1 MKTIKELTVGET
13 TDIFLLIKHAETKVG
28 STNKKY
34 IDLVLC
40 DHSGE
45 MNAKIW
51 DHSPEAE
58 QMYQSNVLIKARGVV
73 KEWNGQPQLNIDK
86 LRVAVEADG
95 CKIENFV
102 PSAPFES
109 GFMYEEIIS
118 FANRIKNADIQTIVL
133 TLLQDNKD
141 KLMYYPA
148 AQKNHHSIRA
158 GWLYHIYTMLR
169 SGEKLC
175 EVYTFLNTDLV
186 FAGVIL
192 HDMAKLEE
200 MNANELGIVSE
211 YSIEG
216 QLLGHIIQGIN
227 MVDRIGKDIHAD
239 KEVILLLQ
247 HLILSHHYKGEWG
260 SPKVPMIPEAEL
272 LHHLDVIDANMYDF
286 KKAMETTEVGQM
298 SEKIWTLQR
307 KVYRTDFK

>member
-13 TDIFLLIKHAETKVG
+13 VDIFLLIKRAECKVG

-40 DHSGE
+40 DSSGE

-51 DHSPEAE
+51 EHTPESE

-73 KEWNGQPQLNIDK
+73 KEWNGQPQLNIEK

-102 PSAPFES
+102 PSAPFEPS
-109 GFMYEEIIS
+109 FMYEEIIK
-118 FANRIKNADIQTIVL
+118 FANRIRNAHIQTIVL
-133 TLLQDNKD
+133 RLLQENKV
-141 KLMYYPA
+141 KLLYYPA

-192 HDMAKLEE
+192 HDIAKLEE

-211 YSIEG
+211 YTIEG
-216 QLLGHIIQGIN
+216 QLLGHIIQGVR
-227 MVDRIGKDIHAD
+227 MVDRIGKEINAGS
-239 KEVILLLQ
+239 EVILLLQ

-272 LHHLDVIDANMYDF
+272 LHHLDVIDANMFDF
-286 KKAMETTEVGQM
+286 KKAVETTNVGDM

-307 KVYRTDFK
+307 KVYRSDLI

>member
-13 TDIFLLIKHAETKVG
+13 TDIFLLIKHAECKVG

-40 DHSGE
+40 DHTGE

-51 DHSPEAE
+51 DHTLEAE

-102 PSAPFES
+102 PSAPYES
-109 GFMYEEIIS
+109 GFMYEEIVS
-118 FANRIKNADIQTIVL
+118 FANRIRNADIQTIVMR
-133 TLLQDNKD
+133 LLHDNKE

-148 AQKNHHSIRA
+148 AQKNHHSIRG

-216 QLLGHIIQGIN
+216 QLLGHIIQGIS
-227 MVDRIGKDIHAD
+227 MVDRIGKDINAD

-272 LHHLDVIDANMYDF
+272 LHHLDVIDANMFDF
-286 KKAMETTEVGQM
+286 KKAMETTDIGHM

>member
-1 MKTIKELTVGET
+1 MKTIKELSVGET
-13 TDIFLLIKHAETKVG
+13 TDIFLLIKHAECKVG

-40 DHSGE
+40 DQTGE

-51 DHSPEAE
+51 DHTPEAE
-58 QMYQSNVLIKARGVV
+58 QMYQANVLIKARGVV

-109 GFMYEEIIS
+109 AFMYEEIVS
-118 FANRIKNADIQTIVL
+118 FANRIRNTDIQTIVMR
-133 TLLQDNKD
+133 LLLDNKE

-148 AQKNHHSIRA
+148 AQKNHHSIRG

-175 EVYTFLNTDLV
+175 EIYTFLNTDLV

-200 MNANELGIVSE
+200 MNANALGIVSE

-227 MVDRIGKDIHAD
+227 MVDRIGRDIKAD

-272 LHHLDVIDANMYDF
+272 LHHLDVIDANMFDF
-286 KKAMETTEVGQM
+286 KKAMESTDVNQM

-307 KVYRTDFK
+307 KVYRTDLN

>member
-1 MKTIKELTVGET
+1 MKTIKELMVGET
-13 TDIFLLIKHAETKVG
+13 TDIFLLIKHAECKTG

-34 IDLVLC
+34 IDLILC

-51 DHSPEAE
+51 DHTPEAE
-58 QMYQSNVLIKARGVV
+58 QMYQANVLIKARGVV
-73 KEWNGQPQLNIDK
+73 KEWNGQPQLNIEK
-86 LRVAVEADG
+86 LRVVVEDDG

-102 PSAPFES
+102 PSAPFEAS
-109 GFMYEEIIS
+109 FMYDEIIK
-118 FANRIKNADIQTIVL
+118 FTNQIKHADIQTIVKR
-133 TLLQDNKD
+133 LLQENKD
-141 KLMYYPA
+141 KLLYYPA
-148 AQKNHHSIRA
+148 AQKNHHSIRS

-175 EVYTFLNTDLV
+175 EIYTFLNTDLV

-192 HDMAKLEE
+192 HDIAKLEE

-211 YSIEG
+211 YTIEG
-216 QLLGHIIQGIN
+216 QLLGHIIQGIR
-227 MVDRIGKDIHAD
+227 MVDRIGKEIAAD
-239 KEVILLLQ
+239 SEVLLLLQ

-272 LHHLDVIDANMYDF
+272 LHHLDVIDANMFDF
-286 KKAMETTEVGQM
+286 KKSMETTNAGEM

-307 KVYRTDFK
+307 KVYRTDLV